1 MKIVGEY
8 KLFKLLGKGSFGEV
22 YLTQKGNNPQ
32 ILATKKLDK
41 KQTDR
46 PSVKKYFENEIS
58 IMKELN
64 HPNIVKFYDMLASY
78 SHYYVVMEYCNGGGL
93 SDCLKKYKK
102 LYNRPFTQEI
112 VQYLMRQIIDGLKY
126 LHSRKIIH
134 RDIKLDNILVTF
146 SNDKDKNS
154 LNMLASRVK
163 IIDFGLATRLG
174 PEDLTYTALGS
185 PINMDPLILKKYNK
199 AGGYE
204 KLQGYNEKADI
215 WSLGTICYE
224 MLTGEAMF
232 KVKSMKELLTKVE
245 KGNYTIPINSNFSKE
260 AVAFLNSMLQYD
272 PNNRLSA
279 EELAQQDFMVKNVR
293 EFTQVDLSTVYN
305 KIDNNGL
312 HVNVKQNQT
321 IWNLFNNDEEQP
333 EINPINY
340 NNNQN
345 VNKDT
350 KDKRRNSTEQEYIF
364 SNNIYHY
371 SNKFNNDFAINN
383 NIYNSPL
390 TEGNFYNNKRRVT
403 EVRNNNN
410 IYNYNR
416 INVNN
421 LHYNNRLTEGYV
433 SPGKNL
439 AKFENKEKTIENKDM
454 MKVIKEKLEQE
465 KEKVENEMK
474 EKQSKENDNMKKEL
488 TKEEEDKINKYI
500 GGLLD
505 EYKAAEEYFHVN
517 DLKEQE
523 DDANRKSSEIQKIK
537 SEFNKSNIDILK
549 NLPKPITPEYIY
561 GSSTNERNNK
571 FKEVLNKYEND
582 KNQLEEKIRES
593 ILKLKKLE
601 PEKLAKIKGTI
612 MPILESDKER
622 LDKLKKVIEKLKE
635 KSNNIW
641 IPAPKISSNSGKEK
655 NDDNDEYKL
664 IIYLGKTDYKKDDLN
679 IRVILKMSEEKSL
692 MEVVKLK
699 NIGEFDKEFTW
710 KLEPDEWNN
719 IEKYF
724 FLIDY
729 WCKDFQDSSAV
740 KLNISQIKD
749 EKELLFNFPIELINQ
764 NIIVNISINIKA
776 IIPEDKKGD
785 ITVKKI
791 YPPFNGKSA
800 DTNEVPNFLK
810 NYS

>member
-1 MKIVGEY
+1 MVGEY

-102 LYNRPFTQEI
+102 LYNKPFTQEI

-146 SNDKDKNS
+146 ANEKDKNS
-154 LNMLASRVK
+154 LNMLASQVK

-232 KVKSMKELLTKVE
+232 KVNNMKELMTKVE
-245 KGNYTIPINSNFSKE
+245 KGNYTIPINNNFSKE

-272 PNNRLSA
+272 PNSRLSA

-293 EFTQVDLSTVYN
+293 EFTQVDLSMVSN

-321 IWNLFNNDEEQP
+321 IWNIFNNDEDQP
-333 EINPINY
+333 EINSNPIMI
-340 NNNQN
+340 NNNQ
-345 VNKDT
+345 KDQ
-350 KDKRRNSTEQEYIF
+350 KSIKRNSREQEYVF
-364 SNNIYHY
+364 SNNIYH
-371 SNKFNNDFAINN
+371 FNNKINN
-383 NIYNSPL
+383 NFDNNKIYINPQ
-390 TEGNFYNNKRRVT
+390 TERNFYNRDRIVI
-403 EVRNNNN
+403 EDRNNKN
-410 IYNYNR
+410 YNYNR

-421 LHYNNRLTEGYV
+421 PLHYNNRFTEGYV
-433 SPGKNL
+433 SPGK
-439 AKFENKEKTIENKDM
+439 KKERFIENKNKKEEKRDM
-454 MKVIKEKLEQE
+454 ITIIKEKLE
-465 KEKVENEMK
+465 KEENEIK
-474 EKQSKENDNMKKEL
+474 EKQRKDKDNMKKEL
-488 TKEEEDKINKYI
+488 TKEEEEKINKYI
-500 GGLLD
+500 GGLLE
-505 EYKAAEEYFHVN
+505 EYKAAEEYFHKN
-517 DLKEQE
+517 DFKNQE
-523 DDANRKSSEIQKIK
+523 NDANRKCREIQKIK
-537 SEFNKSNIDILK
+537 SEFNEGNIDNLNK
-549 NLPKPITPEYIY
+549 LPKPINPEYIY
-561 GSSTNERNNK
+561 GCSTTERTKK
-571 FKEVLNKYEND
+571 FKAVLNKYENE
-582 KNQLEEKIRES
+582 KNQLEEKIKEL

-601 PEKLAKIKGTI
+601 PEKYAKIKSTVK
-612 MPILESDKER
+612 PKLESDKER
-622 LDKLKKVIEKLKE
+622 LDKLKKVLEGFKDKFENIWVPAPEISNYSEKE
-635 KSNNIW
+635 KPDEN
-641 IPAPKISSNSGKEK
+641 G
-655 NDDNDEYKL
+655 EYKL
-664 IIYLGKTDYKKDDLN
+664 KIYLGKTDYKKDDLN
-679 IRVILKMSEEKSL
+679 IRVILKMSENKSL
-692 MEVVKLK
+692 MENVKLK
-699 NIGEFDKEFTW
+699 SIGEFDKEFTW
-710 KLEPDEWNN
+710 KLEPEEWSN
-719 IEKYF
+719 IEKYIF
-724 FLIDY
+724 IIDY
-729 WCKDFQDSSAV
+729 WCKDYQDSSAV
-740 KLNISQIKD
+740 KLNISKIKD
-749 EKELLFNFPIELINQ
+749 EKDLLFNFPIELINQ

-776 IIPEDKKGD
+776 IVPEDIKQLDSDKKDD
-785 ITVKKI
+785 ITIKKI
-791 YPPFNGKSA
+791 YPSFNGKSA
-800 DTNEVPNFLK
+800 DTNEIPNFLM

>member
-1 MKIVGEY
+1 MKMVGEY

-32 ILATKKLDK
+32 IMATKSLDK

-64 HPNIVKFYDMLASY
+64 HPNIVKFYDLLATH

-112 VQYLMRQIIDGLKY
+112 VQYLMRQILEGLIY

-204 KLQGYNEKADI
+204 QLQGYNEKADI

-232 KVKSMKELLTKVE
+232 KCNSMKELMHKVE

-272 PNNRLSA
+272 PDSRLSS
-279 EELAQQDFMVKNVR
+279 EELVQQDFMVKNVR
-293 EFTQVDLSTVYN
+293 EFTQVDLTMVYN

-312 HVNVKQNQT
+312 NVNVKQNQT
-321 IWNLFNNDEEQP
+321 IWSIFNNDKDQP
-333 EINPINY
+333 EINPFNN
-340 NNNQN
+340 NNNQK
-345 VNKDT
+345 VNENPKE
-350 KDKRRNSTEQEYIF
+350 KRRNSTEQEYVF

-371 SNKFNNDFAINN
+371 NNEFKNN
-383 NIYNSPL
+383 NK
-390 TEGNFYNNKRRVT
+390 YNNPQTQRNYYNKERRLT
-403 EVRNNNN
+403 DAKNNKN
-410 IYNYNR
+410 YDYNR
-416 INVNN
+416 INANVPF
-421 LHYNNRLTEGYV
+421 HYNNRFTEGFV
-433 SPGKNL
+433 SPGKNKV
-439 AKFENKEKTIENKDM
+439 KFFANENIGKEKEVKDM
-454 MKVIKEKLEQE
+454 IKMLKEKIEKEENEIKEKQR
-465 KEKVENEMK
+465 KEDENK
-474 EKQSKENDNMKKEL
+474 KKEI
-488 TKEEEDKINKYI
+488 TKEEEEKINKYI
-500 GGLLD
+500 GGLLE
-505 EYKAAEEYFHVN
+505 EYKSAEKYFRDN
-517 DLKEQE
+517 NLKMQE
-523 DDANRKSSEIQKIK
+523 DDANRICSEIQNIK
-537 SEFNKSNIDILK
+537 TRFNQGNADILK
-549 NLPKPITPEYIY
+549 NLPKAITPEYIY
-561 GSSTNERNNK
+561 GCSTNERNKK
-571 FKEVLNKYEND
+571 FKEVLNKFEND
-582 KNQLEEKIRES
+582 KKQLEDKIRDS

-601 PEKLAKIKGTI
+601 PEKLAKIKATV

-622 LDKLKKVIEKLKE
+622 LDKLKKVLEAFKE
-635 KSNNIW
+635 RAKNVWTPAPEISNNSEKE
-641 IPAPKISSNSGKEK
+641 ASSENG
-655 NDDNDEYKL
+655 EYKL
-664 IIYLGKTDYKKDDLN
+664 KIYLGKTDYKKDDLN
-679 IRVILKMSEEKSL
+679 VRVILKISEQKSL

-699 NIGEFDKEFTW
+699 SIGEFDKEFIW
-710 KLEPDEWNN
+710 DLEPDEWNN

-729 WCKDFQDSSAV
+729 WCKDNQDSSAV
-740 KLNISQIKD
+740 KLNISKIKD
-749 EKELLFNFPIELINQ
+749 EKELLFNFPIELITQ

-785 ITVKKI
+785 ITVKKT
-791 YPPFNGKSA
+791 YPAFNGKSA
-800 DTNEVPNFLK
+800 DTNEVPNFLM
-810 NYS
+810 NYP